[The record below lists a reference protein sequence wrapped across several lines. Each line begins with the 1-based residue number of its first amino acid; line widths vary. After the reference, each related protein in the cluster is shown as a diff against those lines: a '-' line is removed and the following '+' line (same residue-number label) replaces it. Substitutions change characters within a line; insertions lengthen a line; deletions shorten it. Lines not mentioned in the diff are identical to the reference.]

1 MSYEK
6 KEKRTLVTLFR
17 KKETF
22 DRSCL
27 VLLVAV
33 GFVQLGNQ
41 LAVFRAEGE
50 HELEPSAAK
59 VSCMIPKPALDDS
72 LKSATKLSPGYRRT
86 LRSHHK
92 KSKVQSAG

>member
-6 KEKRTLVTLFR
+6 KEKRTLVMLFL

-33 GFVQLGNQ
+33 AFVQLGNQ
-41 LAVFRAEGE
+41 LRG
-50 HELEPSAAK
+50 
-59 VSCMIPKPALDDS
+59 VSI
-72 LKSATKLSPGYRRT
+72 
-86 LRSHHK
+86 
-92 KSKVQSAG
+92 